1 MIPKEVRELLE
12 QRQAAQSQKMKTI
25 KIEIPKD
32 SDFVV
37 LTTTGEGV
45 LKEAQFEQKL
55 KYGPED
61 VAKLEGK
68 FMDIKDLKG
77 EGIWVWVTNSLGEQG
92 GIKVEDYL
100 LWKEM
105 EKEVGNPAEVEL
117 LGTILKTKYVT
128 VGIYGTVFKE
138 CDWNHAKNSYQL
150 PDRVQG
156 TEIGNNFK
164 EINKVRKL
172 VGLKEFKE
180 GWFWT
185 SGEYSS
191 YLSWGYL
198 SGGLLSNYSK
208 SNSFGVIACKD
219 LSELKP
225 EEEEETPEE
234 VWEELGN
241 IFEKMF
247 GGK

>member
-1 MIPKEVRELLE
+1 
-12 QRQAAQSQKMKTI
+12 MKTI

-37 LTTTGEGV
+37 LRTTEEGMFQ
-45 LKEAQFEQKL
+45 EAVFGRKP

-61 VAKLEGK
+61 LAKLQGK
-68 FMDIKDLKG
+68 FLDVWDLEG
-77 EGIWVWVTNSLGEQG
+77 EGVWVWVTNCLGEMG

-100 LWKEM
+100 LWKEI
-105 EKEVGNPAEVEL
+105 EKEVGNLTGVEL
-117 LGTILKTKYVT
+117 LGTIIKTKYVT
-128 VGIYGTVFKE
+128 LGIYSTVFEK
-138 CDWNHAKNSYQL
+138 CDWNYAKNSYQL
-150 PDRVQG
+150 PDQIQG

-172 VGLKEFKE
+172 VGLKEFEK

-191 YLSWGYL
+191 NSSRGYSSIGNL
-198 SGGLLSNYSK
+198 TDLNKYGSY
-208 SNSFGVIACKD
+208 GVIACKD
-219 LSELKP
+219 LSGLKP
-225 EEEEETPEE
+225 KEESKKETTEEIQ
-234 VWEELGN
+234 WEKLSS

-247 GGK
+247 NGKVE

>member
-1 MIPKEVRELLE
+1 
-12 QRQAAQSQKMKTI
+12 MKTI

-37 LTTTGEGV
+37 LRTTEEGMFQ
-45 LKEAQFEQKL
+45 EAVFGQKPKCGL
-55 KYGPED
+55 ED
-61 VAKLEGK
+61 LAKLQGK
-68 FMDIKDLKG
+68 FLDIWDLEG
-77 EGIWVWVTNSLGEQG
+77 EGIWVWVTNSLEEQG

-100 LWKEM
+100 LWKEV
-105 EKEVGNPAEVEL
+105 EKEVGNPGGVEL

-128 VGIYGTVFKE
+128 IGIYGTVFEE
-138 CDWNHAKNSYQL
+138 CDWNHAVNSYKL

-156 TEIGNNFK
+156 LEVGNNFK

-172 VGLKEFKE
+172 VGLKEFEK

-185 SGEYSS
+185 SREYSS
-191 YLSWGYL
+191 NGSPGYSSIGHL
-198 SGGLLSNYSK
+198 TDLNKYGSY
-208 SNSFGVIACKD
+208 GVIACKD

-225 EEEEETPEE
+225 KEEEETPEE

-241 IFEKMF
+241 IFEKVF